1 MLSQEQQIDKMPTL
15 LTPGVLFL
23 SRGALKFGFP
33 CALALGIL
41 CYILNVYFG
50 MSISIAY
57 IALGAAAFT
66 PLILGALRT
75 YGQLYQQRRA
85 AILGARL
92 APKLPGG
99 IGNIDRVMQLVRS
112 MENNICCTPIYSHNA
127 SN

>member
-1 MLSQEQQIDKMPTL
+1 MPNF

-41 CYILNVYFG
+41 CYVLNGYFG
-50 MSISIAY
+50 MSISIAR
-57 IALGAAAFT
+57 IALGAAAST
-66 PLILGALRT
+66 PLILVALRA
-75 YGQLYQQRRA
+75 YVQLYQQRRA
-85 AILGARL
+85 EKLGARL

-112 MENNICCTPIYSHNA
+112 MENNICCTLCPIDSHNA
-127 SN
+127 SS